1 MVEDQAE
8 MDENPCPAGAACGFD
23 SLKEGAEGRSSVWGE
38 DKARNLAGR
47 EVHSCFG
54 LICFLETL
62 GAHVFH
68 CWIKRSPLCKEV
80 RRVGGEP

>member
-1 MVEDQAE
+1 MVENQVE
-8 MDENPCPAGAACGFD
+8 MDGNACPAGAACGFG
-23 SLKEGAEGRSSVWGE
+23 SLKGGAEGKSGVWGE

-54 LICFLETL
+54 FICCLETL

-68 CWIKRSPLCKEV
+68 CQIKRSPLCKEIK
-80 RRVGGEP
+80 E